1 MTDIIIFFLL
11 ISSGSILCS
20 TLFNKKYE
28 EILPITCSC
37 IVLILFGFGLCNGL
51 DMGAIAV
58 CVLSFSCY
66 VVAGIWMIKNRNIKN
81 VIKNT
86 LTNGFFVFLVLSA
99 ICTFS
104 IYGKVLHSWDEF
116 THWGDIVKAMVTI
129 DDFGTNPLADA
140 AFQSYPP
147 GMSLFQYMLQ
157 KLYVWKTGEIFSE
170 WRLYIAYQ
178 MFAFSFIV
186 PIFNG
191 KIKKNIFCTVVSM
204 IIVFLAPLMFY
215 EEFYSTLYIDP
226 FLSVLSGAGLAM
238 VLWTKEKDLSYSLR
252 IFSICS
258 MLVLAKDAGILF
270 AVVLG
275 ITYLADALVERKRYS
290 IKALVGMVGGT
301 AVAIVVPEILWNLEI
316 KLSNANKSFSNPIE
330 FEKLLKIV
338 LFQDDT
344 YRDTVWRTFC
354 KSLFVVPI
362 EIGETSV
369 EVNYFSLIL
378 VFILIISILIKCEKK
393 KENIIISA
401 VVAQTLIYVFG
412 LAVTYIFKFSEYEAL
427 RLASY
432 DRYMNIH
439 YCAVWI
445 FIVLSIVHMLYNIC
459 EEKKNTYA
467 LAIGVLI
474 VVIAPTGIA
483 YGHVIRET
491 VQSSVGIRWEYNVIT
506 DKVERLTESTDK
518 IYVIAEGNNGFDKW
532 VLKHSFRPR
541 KINANEWSIGESFYD
556 DDVWTVSKTAGEW
569 MDELCDEYDYVVL
582 YKINDYFIENYGELF
597 GNGQIVNNGVYRVNK
612 QSQTLEFVE

>member
-37 IVLILFGFGLCNGL
+37 IVLILFGFGLCNVL

-81 VIKNT
+81 VIKNM

-178 MFAFSFIV
+178 MFAFSYMV
-186 PIFNG
+186 PFFSG
-191 KIKKNIFCTVVSM
+191 KIKKNIFCSFASM

-215 EEFYSTLYIDP
+215 KEFYSTLYIDP

-238 VLWTKEKDLSYSLR
+238 VLWTKEKDLCYSLR

-301 AVAIVVPEILWNLEI
+301 AVAIVVPKILWNLEI